1 MQYEFF
7 IVLVFS
13 KIIVNIAYCDLRY
26 MKKNQQM
33 KPQDIVLLLKIIS
46 INTNLWEQKPIAES
60 LEMSQSE
67 VSESVARSKYAGLLN
82 PKGKTVMKHGLLE
95 FLAHGLAYVF
105 PQKPGPIVRGIPTS
119 HSAYPLNGM
128 IQSNEVYVWPYAKG
142 TVKGHSIEPLY
153 KSVPQAVLKDEKLHA
168 LLALVDAIRVG
179 RAREKEMAIT
189 ELKNRILNGE

>member
-1 MQYEFF
+1 
-7 IVLVFS
+7 
-13 KIIVNIAYCDLRY
+13 

-46 INTNLWEQKPIAES
+46 INTDKWEQKPIAES

-82 PKGKTVMKHGLLE
+82 PKGKSVMKYGLLE
-95 FLAHGLAYVF
+95 FLEHGLAYVF
-105 PQKPGPIVRGIPTS
+105 PQKPGPIVRGVSTA
-119 HSAYPLNGM
+119 HSAFPLNNI
-128 IQSNEVYVWPYAKG
+128 IQSNETYVWPYGKG
-142 TVKGHSIEPLY
+142 TEKGHAIEPLY
-153 KSVPQAVLKDEKLHA
+153 KSVPKAVLKDEKLHT

-179 RAREKEMAIT
+179 RAREKEIAIL